1 MRPELKTKVKAII
14 KASKLSFVIHRG
26 TLQHVLVSTFE
37 RPFDHEQI
45 AGLPVIPRSRAS
57 DQNALPI
64 SAISHYFSGAQGRR
78 IYHSARGCRG
88 YQGWARVGAV
98 SGRLVRGRGR
108 KHGIDRLG
116 GFRTYLAIHFQ
127 PMSGLEMGDRTL
139 GLGAVIMPF
148 RRQS

>member
-78 IYHSARGCRG
+78 IYHSARGSG
-88 YQGWARVGAV
+88 GTGGGLVSAPSAAGLFAVADASTASIALAV
-98 SGRLVRGRGR
+98 SEPISPSTSSPCLAWKSATTLSV
-108 KHGIDRLG
+108 LG
-116 GFRTYLAIHFQ
+116 
-127 PMSGLEMGDRTL
+127 P
-139 GLGAVIMPF
+139 
-148 RRQS
+148 